1 MFRLPPVSTA
11 AARRVRLFVSFVVVA
26 LVLVPALVRATH
38 SFDGD
43 ATKTIRLNRG
53 FDAPESKCRV
63 APPASAA
70 VHIAVLAFASPTDSI
85 ILVPTDESRPVAIDT
100 ARPRTPRGPPSTLA
114 RA

>member
-1 MFRLPPVSTA
+1 MFRLPAVSTA
-11 AARRVRLFVSFVVVA
+11 AARRVRLWISFVVVTLA
-26 LVLVPALVRATH
+26 LCPALVRATH

-63 APPASAA
+63 APPVSAA
-70 VHIAVLAFASPTDSI
+70 VHVAVFAFVSPTDSS
-85 ILVPTDESRPVAIDT
+85 ILVPTDDLRPVAID
-100 ARPRTPRGPPSTLA
+100 AVRPRTPRGPPSTPA